1 MRKSKLIENYGQL
14 PYDTVSPLAHT
25 VIAATTG
32 SQFLTKGAE
41 LVKSLAAALTLYDA
55 DVNAVPNPTPAET
68 VHRDQLR
75 TAVTTE
81 LARLGKRLN
90 LDYPADEAAL
100 LSSGLTMAAVSGT
113 AAPQSLAAAATATA
127 MNFELLDAAKPGYLL
142 LKLTRPTGTIQ
153 NLIRYATDPHLDEKN
168 WEVAVGGGRE
178 REIGP
183 FVSGTRVSAKVAGLT
198 GSTTDP
204 QYSAVQSRLVQ

>member
-41 LVKSLAAALTLYDA
+41 LVKPLAAALTFYAA

-100 LSSGLTMAAVSGT
+100 LSSGLTMAAMSGT
-113 AAPQSLAAAATATA
+113 AAPQSLAAAA
-127 MNFELLDAAKPGYLL
+127 MNFELLDAAKPGHLL

-183 FVSGTRVSAKVAGLT
+183 FASGTCVSAKVAGLT

>member
-14 PYDTVSPLAHT
+14 SYDTVSPLAHT

-68 VHRDQLR
+68 AHRDQLR

-100 LSSGLTMAAVSGT
+100 LSSGLTMAAASSTVPSRI
-113 AAPQSLAAAATATA
+113 LAADTAV
-127 MNFELLDAAKPGYLL
+127 MNVELADGAQSGYLL
-142 LKLTRPTGTIQ
+142 IKLARPTGTLQ
-153 NLIRYATDPHLDEKN
+153 NLIRYATDPAQPDEH
-168 WEVAVGGGRE
+168 WAVAVGGGRE

-183 FVSGTRVSAKVAGLT
+183 FASGTRVRVKVAALT
-198 GSTTDP
+198 GSTTEP
-204 QYSAVQSRLVQ
+204 VYSVVVSRLVQ